1 MPVCRVSP
9 RWLDI
14 SHLMVLLDVCM
25 CMSQSQIYRQWVG
38 PGPYACLQGGHQT
51 VLAEMPALQPSASRL
66 HEQHA
71 VLPNKPLIWWL
82 GQVHWDGGPSQPA
95 TLAS

>member
-1 MPVCRVSP
+1 MFLLHVYTRVPLESADWGEQDLGPVPVCRVSA

-38 PGPYACLQGGHQT
+38 PGACACLQG
-51 VLAEMPALQPSASRL
+51 EPALA
-66 HEQHA
+66 
-71 VLPNKPLIWWL
+71 
-82 GQVHWDGGPSQPA
+82 
-95 TLAS
+95 